1 MDNHG
6 QAGGNYTGEIR
17 HTPFVASIP
26 EIGHRSEGAEMETR
40 RPFRDLI
47 HNELLGWVGRG
58 TAGMATRA
66 VLDAIRA
73 GGYEIV
79 PADRVRRTA

>member
-1 MDNHG
+1 
-6 QAGGNYTGEIR
+6 
-17 HTPFVASIP
+17 
-26 EIGHRSEGAEMETR
+26 METR

-79 PADRVRRTA
+79 PAERVRRTA